1 MLSKELYD
9 SFEIIANRIPYE
21 PLVKRYGR
29 EMAFKWA
36 CRGGNEKC
44 LNDTYDQVHLVAH
57 HDWIVPKG
65 LESVIYCSG
74 LRGVLKRSE
83 WINMW
88 LLMQNSTDTG
98 ARMKIIEG
106 LGCTDDLELLNDY
119 LETTLGSNN
128 DVNYSAAERLA
139 VFNSV
144 LSSSVGVEAILKFLT
159 NFELEAV
166 MFYRTTL
173 NSLLSNVARTVKTQQ
188 QLTQVILLK
197 FF

>member
-9 SFEIIANRIPYE
+9 SFEIIDNKIPYE
-21 PLVKRYGR
+21 PLTKRHGR

-36 CRGGNEKC
+36 CRGGNQKC
-44 LNDTYDQVHLVAH
+44 LNDTSSQVHLVVH

-74 LRGVLKRSE
+74 LRGGDKRGE
-83 WINMW
+83 WVNMW
-88 LLMQNSTDTG
+88 VMMQESNDSGDRSRFI
-98 ARMKIIEG
+98 AG
-106 LGCTDDLELLNDY
+106 LGCVEDLELLGDY
-119 LETTLGSNN
+119 LETTLSTNN
-128 DVNYSAAERLA
+128 DNNYSVNERLA

-159 NFELEAV
+159 KYELEIV
-166 MFYRTTL
+166 MIYRTTL

-188 QLTQVILLK
+188 QLALVNL
-197 FF
+197 